1 MEPQFSQTLP
11 PHSIGFILQ
20 DRDAKLGNHGPK
32 IHLVERF
39 CVMKSEPCRI
49 LKGRTGCIES
59 FSVHADTREPA
70 IARGA
75 LAAGFDEC
83 SLMALFSKP
92 HASRN
97 SRTTSLFFRL
107 LNPGISSS
115 KINGDGHEL
124 DMRAKR
130 TNGAIGYQEP
140 RQSVPLR

>member
-59 FSVHADTREPA
+59 FSVHAD
-70 IARGA
+70 IRGRRRSRVERWR
-75 LAAGFDEC
+75 LA
-83 SLMALFSKP
+83 SMTV
-92 HASRN
+92 R
-97 SRTTSLFFRL
+97 
-107 LNPGISSS
+107 
-115 KINGDGHEL
+115 
-124 DMRAKR
+124 
-130 TNGAIGYQEP
+130 
-140 RQSVPLR
+140 